1 MGLFNK
7 NPEAANDRREEW
19 SRKKHDKA
27 REKLLKKG
35 FNLDGCLMLDDSF
48 DDGAFE
54 FLLVFQ
60 DRVEYVNDGKLSV
73 IGKRGKA
80 VEVIPIS
87 KISAVSTKKKLVFE
101 LVQIT
106 TSGQV
111 IEFQSDPYNAPK
123 LKSKILELMNAS
135 TPDTAGSPLTDPSEQ
150 LVKLS
155 DLHKAGV
162 VTDEEF
168 AAKKTELLKR
178 I

>member
-35 FNLDGCLMLDDSF
+35 VSLDGCLLLDDSI
-48 DDGAFE
+48 DDGSYE
-54 FLLVFQ
+54 YLLIFQ
-60 DRVEYVNDGKLSV
+60 DRVEYISMTV
-73 IGKRGKA
+73 IGRLGKG
-80 VEVIPIS
+80 VEIIPIS
-87 KISAVSTKKKLVFE
+87 QISSVSTKKKLGVFE
-101 LVQIT
+101 IVQIT
-106 TSGQV
+106 SSGRV
-111 IEFQSDPYNAPK
+111 IEFKSDPYNAPK
-123 LKSKILELMNAS
+123 LKSKILELKNATTVETS
-135 TPDTAGSPLTDPSEQ
+135 DPPLTDPAEQ

-162 VTDEEF
+162 ITDEEF

>member
-7 NPEAANDRREEW
+7 DPGAANDRREEW

-54 FLLVFQ
+54 FLLVFP

-73 IGKRGKA
+73 IGKRGKG

-87 KISAVSTKKKLVFE
+87 KISSVSTKKKLVFE
-101 LVQIT
+101 LIQIT

-123 LKSKILELMNAS
+123 LRKSQIHRCL
-135 TPDTAGSPLTDPSEQ
+135 TP
-150 LVKLS
+150 LS
-155 DLHKAGV
+155 N
-162 VTDEEF
+162 
-168 AAKKTELLKR
+168 
-178 I
+178 

>member
-162 VTDEEF
+162 ITDEEF

>member
-1 MGLFNK
+1 MGFFNK
-7 NPEAANDRREEW
+7 DPGAANDRREEW

-54 FLLVFQ
+54 FLLVFP

-73 IGKRGKA
+73 IGKRGKG

-87 KISAVSTKKKLVFE
+87 KISSVSTKKKLVFE
-101 LVQIT
+101 LIQIT

-123 LKSKILELMNAS
+123 LKSKILELMNATTS
-135 TPDTAGSPLTDPSEQ
+135 EVADPPMSDPSEQ
-150 LVKLS
+150 LIKLA
-155 DLHKAGV
+155 DLHRAGV
-162 VTDEEF
+162 ITDEEF
-168 AAKKTELLKR
+168 SAKKAELLKR

>member
-54 FLLVFQ
+54 FLLVFP

-73 IGKRGKA
+73 IGKRGKG

-87 KISAVSTKKKLVFE
+87 KISSVSTKKKLVFE

-106 TSGQV
+106 TSSQV

-162 VTDEEF
+162 ITDEEF